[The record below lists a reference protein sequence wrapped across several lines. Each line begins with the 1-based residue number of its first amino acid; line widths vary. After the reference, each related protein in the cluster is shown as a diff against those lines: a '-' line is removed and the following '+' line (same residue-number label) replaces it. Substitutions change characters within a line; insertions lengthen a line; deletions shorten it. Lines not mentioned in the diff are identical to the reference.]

1 MSVKNLPPKFCLE
14 KDTFAAD
21 RSWWRLFLNQVMCIL
36 NWSEGSVQKVHA
48 VFPNPFELRLGDK
61 PGNWARIS
69 NIATCIC
76 FRSNDNKVLRKQQH
90 KKKKCTSH
98 TDKADKVTHSYYS
111 MVYRQLLCILAYF
124 FFFFFQE
131 LMLELQCYLD
141 VIIPL
146 PVYYYTIRNCVTL
159 LSNNNISLHS
169 ILVDH
174 TPAINK

>member
-76 FRSNDNKVLRKQQH
+76 FRSNNKVVRKQQH

-124 FFFFFQE
+124 FFFFSGIDVGIT
-131 LMLELQCYLD
+131 MLPRC
-141 VIIPL
+141 
-146 PVYYYTIRNCVTL
+146 YYTFACIL
-159 LSNNNISLHS
+159 LYH
-169 ILVDH
+169 
-174 TPAINK
+174 